1 MATMGKSPK
10 RAHPRP
16 PSDSPNHREYIRPVS
31 PEMAAEYDIPLMRG
45 PKPTK
50 SPGPS
55 RKHQAGS
62 TAPLRSEY

>member
-10 RAHPRP
+10 RAHPKP
-16 PSDSPNHREYIRPVS
+16 PKTPNHREYIRDVS

-45 PKPTK
+45 STPAK

-55 RKHQAGS
+55 RVHQGGT
-62 TAPLRSEY
+62 TAPMRSEY